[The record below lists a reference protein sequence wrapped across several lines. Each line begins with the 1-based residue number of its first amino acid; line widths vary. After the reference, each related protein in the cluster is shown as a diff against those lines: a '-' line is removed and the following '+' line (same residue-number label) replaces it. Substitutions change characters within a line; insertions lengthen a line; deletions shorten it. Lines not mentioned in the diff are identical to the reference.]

1 MRNPVSFVLI
11 ILIKGYQATIGKILG
26 GSCRFHP
33 SCSDYAVQ
41 AIRENGSL
49 LGMGQAVW
57 RIVRCGPWS
66 KGGVEYPKKLRPKR
80 SQSAATI
87 PAADQT
93 TEAAR
98 G

>member
-1 MRNPVSFVLI
+1 VRRPVAFVLI
-11 ILIKGYQATIGKILG
+11 ILIKGYQATLGKLLG

-33 SCSDYAVQ
+33 SCSDYALL
-41 AIRENGSL
+41 AIRSNGALVGSA
-49 LGMGQAVW
+49 QAVW

-66 KGGVEYPKKLRPKR
+66 KGGVDHPKSFRPKHPKR
-80 SQSAATI
+80 AKRVN
-87 PAADQT
+87 AADQR